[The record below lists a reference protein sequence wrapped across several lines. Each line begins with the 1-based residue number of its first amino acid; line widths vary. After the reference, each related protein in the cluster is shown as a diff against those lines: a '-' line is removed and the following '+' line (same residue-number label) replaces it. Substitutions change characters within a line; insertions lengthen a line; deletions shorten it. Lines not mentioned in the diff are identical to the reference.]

1 MNVIHSLVYIRD
13 NLLDILSDNNN
24 DHILNNE
31 VKRILE
37 LKDPYYIKSLESIVS
52 DAVDEYTV
60 FYYREIVKYSENW
73 ASFDREEFIKNKKI
87 EFWSKYYK
95 IET

>member
-1 MNVIHSLVYIRD
+1 MNIIHSLIYIRD
-13 NLLDILSDNNN
+13 NILDILTDNNN

-31 VKRILE
+31 VKRILD

-52 DAVDEYTV
+52 DAIEEYTV
-60 FYYREIVKYSENW
+60 YYYRENVKYSENW
-73 ASFDREEFIKNKKI
+73 SSFDREKFIKNKEI
-87 EFWSKYYK
+87 EFWSKYK